1 MIRLKL
7 SLFIFIN
14 ININNMFKI
23 LNKNNLNHKKK
34 YFLPTFVKDFDN
46 RNYNH
51 IIIYN
56 PINKK
61 KEIFILK

>member
-1 MIRLKL
+1 
-7 SLFIFIN
+7 
-14 ININNMFKI
+14 MFKI
-23 LNKNNLNHKKK
+23 LNKNNLNHKQK
-34 YFLPTFVKDFDN
+34 YFLPIFVKDFDN

>member
-1 MIRLKL
+1 
-7 SLFIFIN
+7 
-14 ININNMFKI
+14 MFKI
-23 LNKNNLNHKKK
+23 LNKNHNLNYEKKC
-34 YFLPTFVKDFDN
+34 FLPKFVKDFDN
-46 RNYNH
+46 REYNH